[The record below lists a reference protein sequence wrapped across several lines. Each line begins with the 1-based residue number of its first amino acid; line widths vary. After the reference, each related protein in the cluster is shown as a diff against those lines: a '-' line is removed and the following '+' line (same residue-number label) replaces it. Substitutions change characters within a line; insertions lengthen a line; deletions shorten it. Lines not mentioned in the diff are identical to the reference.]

1 MSKLVK
7 VESEGVFSDEVDSKV
22 AKKNGLFQ
30 KQNQN
35 LQVL

>member
-1 MSKLVK
+1 MSELVK
-7 VESEGVFSDEVDSKV
+7 VESEGIYSDEVDSKF

-30 KQNQN
+30 KQNKD